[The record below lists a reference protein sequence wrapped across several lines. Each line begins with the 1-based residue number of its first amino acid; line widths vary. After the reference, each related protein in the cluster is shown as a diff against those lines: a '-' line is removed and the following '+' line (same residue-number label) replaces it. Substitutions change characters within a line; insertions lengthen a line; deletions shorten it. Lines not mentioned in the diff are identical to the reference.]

1 MADAEVRLR
10 PVRITD
16 IDTFHDH
23 EQEPEAQRRA
33 NFEARERPE
42 FVTHWITR
50 ILGDPA
56 VGARTVLVGD
66 AVAGNVVSWNQNG
79 RREVGYWLGRAFWG
93 RGVGTRA
100 LTQYLDI
107 ETARPL
113 HATADVGNTASIRLL
128 ERCGFARID
137 TVREGA
143 AEFAVLELP

>member
-1 MADAEVRLR
+1 MADVEVRLR
-10 PVRITD
+10 PVRICD

-23 EQEPEAQRRA
+23 EQDPEAQRRA
-33 NFEARERPE
+33 NFTARARPE

-56 VGARTVLVGD
+56 VSARTVLVGT
-66 AVAGNVVSWNQNG
+66 AIAGSVVSWNQDG

-93 RGVGTRA
+93 HGVGTRA

-107 ETARPL
+107 ELARPL

-128 ERCGFARID
+128 ERCGFHRID
-137 TVREGA
+137 TVREGDL
-143 AEFAVLELP
+143 EFVVLKLP

>member
-10 PVRITD
+10 PVRIGD
-16 IDTFHDH
+16 IGTFYDH

-33 NFEARERPE
+33 NFTARERPE

-56 VGARTVLVGD
+56 VGARTVLAGD

-128 ERCGFARID
+128 ERCGFGRID
-137 TVREGA
+137 TVREGDV
-143 AEFAVLELP
+143 EFVVLELP